1 MTFRSLSHSPL
12 KGKPFKF
19 RLNSVGLFVSI
30 LQLKNNRESCYLKN
44 LNKNKIMKK
53 NQNNQM
59 NAAFVQQM
67 NDNHQQMSGTRQQMN
82 DIQGC
87 EHVQVE
93 GMAFYDNRKYFMFSP
108 DDPKPGQVSAFR
120 SRCIMQQ
127 ASDGTIDVTVKD
139 FPRSQSRLIKKFAHG
154 RVSET
159 KDGGIQIFLKV
170 FKSERI
176 NIALAM
182 KKESREAVEAIEDF
196 LLYGS
201 C

>member
-1 MTFRSLSHSPL
+1 
-12 KGKPFKF
+12 
-19 RLNSVGLFVSI
+19 
-30 LQLKNNRESCYLKN
+30 
-44 LNKNKIMKK
+44 MKK

-59 NAAFVQQM
+59 NAAFEQHM
-67 NDNHQQMSGTRQQMN
+67 NENRQHMN

-108 DDPKPGQVSAFR
+108 DDPKPGLVSAFR

-139 FPRSQSRLIKKFAHG
+139 YPRSQSRLIKKFAHG
-154 RVSET
+154 RASET

-170 FKSERI
+170 FKTERI

-182 KKESREAVEAIEDF
+182 KKESREAVKAIEEY
-196 LLYGS
+196 LMSGL

>member
-1 MTFRSLSHSPL
+1 
-12 KGKPFKF
+12 
-19 RLNSVGLFVSI
+19 
-30 LQLKNNRESCYLKN
+30 
-44 LNKNKIMKK
+44 MKK

-59 NAAFVQQM
+59 NAAFEQHM
-67 NDNHQQMSGTRQQMN
+67 NDNRQYMNDTQQYMNGTRQHMN

-108 DDPKPGQVSAFR
+108 DDPKPGLVSAFR

-139 FPRSQSRLIKKFAHG
+139 YPRSQSRLIKKFAHG
-154 RVSET
+154 RASET

-170 FKSERI
+170 FKTERI

-182 KKESREAVEAIEDF
+182 KKESREAVKAIEEY
-196 LLYGS
+196 LMSGL

>member
-1 MTFRSLSHSPL
+1 
-12 KGKPFKF
+12 
-19 RLNSVGLFVSI
+19 
-30 LQLKNNRESCYLKN
+30 
-44 LNKNKIMKK
+44 MKK

-59 NAAFVQQM
+59 NAAFEQHM
-67 NDNHQQMSGTRQQMN
+67 NDNRQHMN

-139 FPRSQSRLIKKFAHG
+139 YPRSQSRLIKKFAHG
-154 RVSET
+154 RASET

-170 FKSERI
+170 FKTERI

-182 KKESREAVEAIEDF
+182 KKESREAVKAIEEY
-196 LLYGS
+196 LMSGL